1 MPRLQSAPAG
11 KLLKNNNITTW
22 HVVCLTNKWKSVYE
36 NCDGLVRMIKA
47 LIVEDHPDLLH
58 ILTLKLEMLGFTVIS
73 ANNGKQG
80 VAKAIEENPD
90 LILMDIRMPV
100 MDGREATRRIRSN
113 PKTQD
118 IPILASTVLFRELD
132 LSSCIE
138 AGCNDYIT
146 KPFTFKQ
153 LQEKILDF
161 IPSAWSI

>member
-1 MPRLQSAPAG
+1 MKTAMNQF
-11 KLLKNNNITTW
+11 
-22 HVVCLTNKWKSVYE
+22 
-36 NCDGLVRMIKA
+36 RMKKA

-58 ILTLKLEMLGFTVIS
+58 ILTLKLEMLGFAVIS

-118 IPILASTVLFRELD
+118 IPILASTVLFRESD

-146 KPFTFKQ
+146 KPFTLEQ

-161 IPSAWSI
+161 IPSA

>member
-1 MPRLQSAPAG
+1 MNTAVDQF
-11 KLLKNNNITTW
+11 KMKKI
-22 HVVCLTNKWKSVYE
+22 
-36 NCDGLVRMIKA
+36 

-58 ILTLKLEMLGFTVIS
+58 ILTLKLEMLEFAVIS

-80 VAKAIEENPD
+80 IAKAIEENPD

-100 MDGREATRRIRSN
+100 MDGREATRIICSN

-118 IPILASTVLFRELD
+118 IPILASTVLFRESD

-146 KPFTFKQ
+146 KPFTLEQ

-161 IPSAWSI
+161 IPSA

>member
-1 MPRLQSAPAG
+1 MKTAMDQF
-11 KLLKNNNITTW
+11 
-22 HVVCLTNKWKSVYE
+22 
-36 NCDGLVRMIKA
+36 RMKKA

-58 ILTLKLEMLGFTVIS
+58 ILTLKLEMLGFAVIS

-100 MDGREATRRIRSN
+100 MDGREATRIIRSN

-118 IPILASTVLFRELD
+118 IPILASTVLFRESD

-146 KPFTFKQ
+146 KPYTFKQ

-161 IPSAWSI
+161 IPSAWPL

>member
-1 MPRLQSAPAG
+1 MNTALDQF
-11 KLLKNNNITTW
+11 
-22 HVVCLTNKWKSVYE
+22 
-36 NCDGLVRMIKA
+36 RMKKA

-58 ILTLKLEMLGFTVIS
+58 ILTLKLEMLGFAVIS

-118 IPILASTVLFRELD
+118 IPILASTVLFRESD

>member
-1 MPRLQSAPAG
+1 MKTAMDQF
-11 KLLKNNNITTW
+11 
-22 HVVCLTNKWKSVYE
+22 
-36 NCDGLVRMIKA
+36 RMKKA

-58 ILTLKLEMLGFTVIS
+58 ILTLKLEMLGFAVIS

-118 IPILASTVLFRELD
+118 IPILASTVLFRESD

>member
-1 MPRLQSAPAG
+1 MNTALDQF
-11 KLLKNNNITTW
+11 
-22 HVVCLTNKWKSVYE
+22 
-36 NCDGLVRMIKA
+36 RMKKA

-58 ILTLKLEMLGFTVIS
+58 ILTLKLEMLGFAVIS

-100 MDGREATRRIRSN
+100 MDGREATRIIRSN

-118 IPILASTVLFRELD
+118 IPILASTVLFRESD

>member
-1 MPRLQSAPAG
+1 
-11 KLLKNNNITTW
+11 
-22 HVVCLTNKWKSVYE
+22 
-36 NCDGLVRMIKA
+36 MIKA

-58 ILTLKLEMLGFTVIS
+58 ILTLKLEMLGFAVIS

>member
-1 MPRLQSAPAG
+1 MKTAMNQF
-11 KLLKNNNITTW
+11 
-22 HVVCLTNKWKSVYE
+22 
-36 NCDGLVRMIKA
+36 RMKKA

-58 ILTLKLEMLGFTVIS
+58 ILTLKLEMLGFAVIS

-80 VAKAIEENPD
+80 IAKAIEENPD

-100 MDGREATRRIRSN
+100 MDGREATRIIRSN

-118 IPILASTVLFRELD
+118 IPILASTVLFRESD

-161 IPSAWSI
+161 IPSA

>member
-1 MPRLQSAPAG
+1 MKTAMDQF
-11 KLLKNNNITTW
+11 
-22 HVVCLTNKWKSVYE
+22 
-36 NCDGLVRMIKA
+36 RMKKA

-58 ILTLKLEMLGFTVIS
+58 ILTLKLEMLGFAVIS

-80 VAKAIEENPD
+80 IAKAIEENPD

-100 MDGREATRRIRSN
+100 MDGREATRIIRSN

-118 IPILASTVLFRELD
+118 IPILASTVLFRESD

-161 IPSAWSI
+161 IPSA

>member
-1 MPRLQSAPAG
+1 M
-11 KLLKNNNITTW
+11 K
-22 HVVCLTNKWKSVYE
+22 
-36 NCDGLVRMIKA
+36 KA

-58 ILTLKLEMLGFTVIS
+58 ILTLKLEMLGFAVIS

-100 MDGREATRRIRSN
+100 MDGLEATRRIRSN

-118 IPILASTVLFRELD
+118 IPILASTVLFRESD

-146 KPFTFKQ
+146 KPFTLEQ

-161 IPSAWSI
+161 IPSA

>member
-1 MPRLQSAPAG
+1 MKTAMDQF
-11 KLLKNNNITTW
+11 
-22 HVVCLTNKWKSVYE
+22 
-36 NCDGLVRMIKA
+36 RMKKA

-58 ILTLKLEMLGFTVIS
+58 ILTLKLEMLGFAVIP

-100 MDGREATRRIRSN
+100 MDGREATRIIRSN

-118 IPILASTVLFRELD
+118 IPILASTVLFRESD
-132 LSSCIE
+132 LNSCIE

-146 KPFTFKQ
+146 KPYTLKQ
-153 LQEKILDF
+153 LQEKIQDF

>member
-1 MPRLQSAPAG
+1 MKTAMGQF
-11 KLLKNNNITTW
+11 
-22 HVVCLTNKWKSVYE
+22 
-36 NCDGLVRMIKA
+36 RMKKA
-47 LIVEDHPDLLH
+47 LIVEDHPDLLN
-58 ILTLKLEMLGFTVIS
+58 ILTLKLEMLGFAVIS

-80 VAKAIEENPD
+80 IAKAIEENPD

-100 MDGREATRRIRSN
+100 MDGREATRIIRSN

-118 IPILASTVLFRELD
+118 IPILASTVLFRESE

-146 KPFTFKQ
+146 KPFTLEQ

-161 IPSAWSI
+161 IPSA

>member
-1 MPRLQSAPAG
+1 MKTAMNQF
-11 KLLKNNNITTW
+11 
-22 HVVCLTNKWKSVYE
+22 
-36 NCDGLVRMIKA
+36 RMKKA

-58 ILTLKLEMLGFTVIS
+58 ILTLKLEMLGFAVIS

-118 IPILASTVLFRELD
+118 IPILASTVLFRESD
-132 LSSCIE
+132 LSRCIE

-146 KPFTFKQ
+146 KPYTFKQ

-161 IPSAWSI
+161 IPSA

>member
-1 MPRLQSAPAG
+1 MKTAMDQF
-11 KLLKNNNITTW
+11 
-22 HVVCLTNKWKSVYE
+22 
-36 NCDGLVRMIKA
+36 RMKKA

-58 ILTLKLEMLGFTVIS
+58 ILTLKLEMLGFAVIS

-80 VAKAIEENPD
+80 IAKAIEENPD

-100 MDGREATRRIRSN
+100 MDGREATRIIRSN

-118 IPILASTVLFRELD
+118 IPILASTVLFRESD

-161 IPSAWSI
+161 IPSAWFI

>member
-1 MPRLQSAPAG
+1 MNTALDQF
-11 KLLKNNNITTW
+11 
-22 HVVCLTNKWKSVYE
+22 
-36 NCDGLVRMIKA
+36 RMKKA

-58 ILTLKLEMLGFTVIS
+58 ILTLKLEMLGFAVIS

-118 IPILASTVLFRELD
+118 IPILASTVLFRESD

-146 KPFTFKQ
+146 KPYTFKQ